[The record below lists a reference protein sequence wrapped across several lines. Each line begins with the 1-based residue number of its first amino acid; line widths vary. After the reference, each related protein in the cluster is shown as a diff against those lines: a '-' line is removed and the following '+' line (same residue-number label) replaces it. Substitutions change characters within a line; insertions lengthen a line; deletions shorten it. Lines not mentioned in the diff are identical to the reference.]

1 MRLAVFR
8 ISHLEGVMADRQ
20 DDPLPFGAGDVTTE
34 LARLMQRDLV
44 FVMRFIGES
53 QHRMQMHFQDFIL
66 RELAATGVTP
76 QTHPMIHAFA
86 EKHALMLRDF
96 VFSGVSLSRQ
106 FRVEEMEQL
115 TGDTMIRVDV
125 WDQLRSHVGMAES
138 QFRSQLP
145 QLPAVLEAWKSPEGR
160 PR

>member
-1 MRLAVFR
+1 
-8 ISHLEGVMADRQ
+8 MADD
-20 DDPLPFGAGDVTTE
+20 DDPAAGMSAGEDVSTA

-44 FVMRFIGES
+44 FAMRFVGER
-53 QHRMQMHFQDFIL
+53 QHLMQAHFQQFIL
-66 RELAATGVTP
+66 QELAMASITP
-76 QTHPMIHAFA
+76 ETHPMLHIFA

-125 WDQLRSHVGMAES
+125 WDQLRSHVSMAER
-138 QFRSQLP
+138 QFRTQLP
-145 QLPAVLEAWKSPEGR
+145 DLPTILEAWKAPKTGGSTR
-160 PR
+160 R

>member
-1 MRLAVFR
+1 
-8 ISHLEGVMADRQ
+8 MADRQ
-20 DDPLPFGAGDVTTE
+20 ENPLPLGTPAGDVTTE
-34 LARLMQRDLV
+34 LAQLMQRDLV

-53 QHRMQMHFQDFIL
+53 QHRMQGHFQQFIL
-66 RELAATGVTP
+66 RELATTGITP
-76 QTHPMIHAFA
+76 ETHPMIHAFA

-125 WDQLRSHVGMAES
+125 WDQLRKHVSMAES
-138 QFRSQLP
+138 QFRTQLP
-145 QLPAVLEAWKSPEGR
+145 GLPAILEAWKSPEIKDR
-160 PR
+160 

>member
-1 MRLAVFR
+1 MTEN
-8 ISHLEGVMADRQ
+8 SDNPG
-20 DDPLPFGAGDVTTE
+20 PLGTSYGDVTTQ
-34 LARLMQRDLV
+34 LAERMQRDLV

-53 QHRMQMHFQDFIL
+53 QHLMQNHFQQFIL
-66 RELAATGVTP
+66 SELAMTGVTP
-76 QTHPMIHAFA
+76 DTHPMLHAFA

-106 FRVEEMEQL
+106 FRVEDMEQL

-125 WDQLRSHVGMAES
+125 WDQLRSHIGMAER

-145 QLPAVLEAWKSPEGR
+145 ELPVALEAWKAPLDKGR
-160 PR
+160 PSS